1 MSVTIKG
8 PDLASLIKQANDRII
23 INTED
28 ALDIVANLTQSDAKD
43 DCPVDTGKLQK
54 SIKIYKRRLLRQIG
68 TNVPYGIY
76 VHNGTYKMP
85 ARPYLLNAFEANRQ
99 SLIQELQ
106 NMKI

>member
-1 MSVTIKG
+1 MSITIKG
-8 PDLASLIKQANDRII
+8 PNLKDLIQQANDRII

-43 DCPVDTGKLQK
+43 NCPVDTGALQADIEIYSAKLD
-54 SIKIYKRRLLRQIG
+54 RQIG
-68 TNVPYGIY
+68 NNLPYGIY

>member
-8 PDLASLIKQANDRII
+8 PNLVDVFKQANERII

-28 ALDIVANLTQSDAKD
+28 ALDIVANLTQSDAKYN
-43 DCPVDTGKLQK
+43 CPVDTGALQADIEIYSAKLD
-54 SIKIYKRRLLRQIG
+54 RQIG
-68 TNVPYGIY
+68 NNLPYSIF
-76 VHNGTYKMP
+76 VHNGTYKMA

-99 SLIQELQ
+99 SLVQELQ